1 MSTISLAPLCE
12 VEMIGGQANEAI
24 TVGTSASFSLI
35 STLDIEVLDKG
46 LPVEGATIIVDGQTV
61 QTDALGSATAQTTA
75 RTVDA
80 QGDVQEGTKTVT
92 MQIGSF
98 TEFSLGMFNNP
109 LRTPSWP
116 PPFRLEQSLLG

>member
-46 LPVEGATIIVDGQTV
+46 LQLKEQPS
-61 QTDALGSATAQTTA
+61 LLMA
-75 RTVDA
+75 RPFKQMHWVL
-80 QGDVQEGTKTVT
+80 QQHKQRLELSMLKVMSEGTKTVT

-98 TEFSLGMFNNP
+98 TEFFAWNVQ
-109 LRTPSWP
+109 
-116 PPFRLEQSLLG
+116 QSTSHTFMASTVPTGTITSG